1 MKLLAH
7 VLCWDYASLR
17 RVLLRLRSE
26 GKAKWQTGAQGIQLV
41 ARPTNADD

>member
-26 GKAKWQTGAQGIQLV
+26 GKAKWQTGAQGVQLV
-41 ARPTNADD
+41 TRPTSTDD